1 LKVTGRTEGRVHVKV
16 TSEPLDLA
24 AAGEIVEASD
34 GALVSFAGVVRNSSE
49 GGEVL
54 ALEYEAYGEM
64 AEPEMQMIA
73 EEACGRFDVDRIA
86 ILHRVGRLVVG
97 EASVVV
103 AVSAP
108 HRGPAFDACEFCIDT
123 LKQRVPIW
131 KKELF
136 TDGSASWA
144 KGS

>member
-1 LKVTGRTEGRVHVKV
+1 LKVTGRTEGKVHVKV

-49 GGEVL
+49 GGEVR

-64 AEPEMQMIA
+64 AEREMQRIA

-86 ILHRVGRLVVG
+86 ILHRVGRLEVG
-97 EASVVV
+97 EVSVVV

>member
-1 LKVTGRTEGRVHVKV
+1 VTGRTGGKVHVKV

-24 AAGEIVEASD
+24 AAGEIVETSD

-49 GGEVL
+49 GGAVL

-64 AEPEMQMIA
+64 AEQEMQRIA

-86 ILHRVGRLVVG
+86 ILHRVGRLEVG
-97 EASVVV
+97 EVSVVV